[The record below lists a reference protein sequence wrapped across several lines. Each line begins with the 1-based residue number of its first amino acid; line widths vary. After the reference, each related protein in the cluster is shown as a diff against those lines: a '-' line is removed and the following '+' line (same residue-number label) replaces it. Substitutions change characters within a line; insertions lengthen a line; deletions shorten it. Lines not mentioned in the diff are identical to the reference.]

1 MNKEEQL
8 HGPEEQVSRA
18 KENNRHNGVNRK
30 CHPRSEQPVEGS
42 LAAPDA
48 RCAVEHFGHLFTQ
61 LFDACVLLLQER
73 FVAVLVA
80 LDIVVDDVALLV
92 GQLLSVCL

>member
-8 HGPEEQVSRA
+8 HGPEEQVSHA

-30 CHPRSEQPVEGS
+30 CHPRSEQPVECI

-48 RCAVEHFGHLFTQ
+48 RCAVEHLSHLFTQ
-61 LFDACVLLLQER
+61 LPNPFVLLLQEV
-73 FVAVLVA
+73 FVAVLIP
-80 LDIVVDDVALLV
+80 LDVVIDNVPLFV
-92 GQLLSVCL
+92 SQLLSVCF